1 MSTPSQEGNPGDI
14 VFDAFPN
21 VGGNVGWVYTA
32 DNKWARFGGI
42 SLNDNTDVEFFDQ
55 IVVNNSGYTGSDP
68 LVIGA
73 GTSQFTVTSDG
84 RAGIG
89 TSPDTDPN
97 VGLVVRGKIIG
108 DGSGLT
114 GVSDIWIKD
123 AVGIHTSTPVGINT
137 NTAKSEF
144 ALYAEGSVAIN
155 GSLKVFEIIEKATII
170 NNSASGT
177 IPIYL
182 GDNNVYY
189 YLQNSTSNWEVVFF
203 GEQSNPS
210 KLYLTD
216 FMEVGETITV
226 AIVAPQGGT
235 AYYNNSVAIGQ
246 PPPPPPPP
254 PAPPLPAIP
263 ATIPP
268 YYYGGETINSGNPNG
283 LDVYTYVIIRK
294 SNTGGPGDQFTILYS
309 QAQYSL

>member
-1 MSTPSQEGNPGDI
+1 MSTPAQEGNPGDI

-42 SLNDNTDVEFFDQ
+42 SLSDNADVEFFDQ
-55 IVVNNSGYTGSDP
+55 IVVNSPGYVGTDP
-68 LVIGA
+68 LVIGS
-73 GTSQFTVTSDG
+73 GSNQFTVTSDG

-89 TSPDTDPN
+89 TDPDSDPN
-97 VGLVVRGKIIG
+97 VGLVVRGRIVG

-114 GVSDIWIKD
+114 GVSDIWVKD
-123 AVGIHTSTPVGINT
+123 AVGIHTITKVGINT
-137 NTAKSEF
+137 NSAKSEF

-189 YLQNSTSNWEVVFF
+189 YLLESTSNWGIEFF
-203 GEQSNPS
+203 GEQFTPT

-226 AIVAPQGGT
+226 AIIAPQGAT
-235 AYYNNSVAIGQ
+235 AAYYNNSIAIGQ
-246 PPPPPPPP
+246 PGGA
-254 PAPPLPAIP
+254 APIQ
-263 ATIPP
+263 P
-268 YYYGGETINSGNPNG
+268 YYYGGETINSGNLDG

-294 SNTGGPGDQFTILYS
+294 SNTGGAGDQFTVLYS